1 MVRGLLLVRLARRAE
16 GRTGRVDRAGRIG
29 RVGAVF
35 LRDLTAAR
43 NLGEAL
49 LLATGLLEPLLYL
62 LSIGFGVGGLIG
74 EITLADGQRV
84 PYPVFV
90 APAMLAASAMSGP
103 FMESS
108 IGFFAKMRFRK
119 LYDATVCTPVTPAEI
134 ATGELLWSLAQ
145 ASLFALSFVVIMTAM
160 GLTTVTGALAALPV
174 AVLIGFAFGGL
185 GLLLAT
191 FLTGWQDFD
200 YLGAAVFL
208 MFLFSGTFAPVED
221 YPTAAQV
228 VVHLTPLFHGVSAVR
243 DLTFGSPGWG
253 LLVHLGYLVGVGV
266 LGLWLA
272 SRRISRTLCR

>member
-1 MVRGLLLVRLARRAE
+1 MAAAKPPASDPTELELGLPEPPPADIPDLSLRPEPPA
-16 GRTGRVDRAGRIG
+16 RAGRAAPTQSGI
-29 RVGAVF
+29 AI
-35 LRDLTAAR
+35 LR
-43 NLGEAL
+43 
-49 LLATGLLEPLLYL
+49 
-62 LSIGFGVGGLIG
+62 GGLDD
-74 EITLADGQRV
+74 ELED
-84 PYPVFV
+84 PV
-90 APAMLAASAMSGP
+90 A
-103 FMESS
+103 
-108 IGFFAKMRFRK
+108 
-119 LYDATVCTPVTPAEI
+119 PAEI
-134 ATGELLWSLAQ
+134 AIGELLWSLAQ

-208 MFLFSGTFAPVED
+208 MFLFSGAFAPVED